1 MIKLAKVKFNSKLK
15 DVVFFVAYGPNGM
28 YFENVDDQK
37 ILHRTDGQ
45 DLYTSRSYP
54 IDGVS
59 FYTTKLGYSFVPNV
73 ALNLGLTGAN
83 PPSINLNGGNK
94 STENWYLELY
104 GWNSTLNTAND
115 VFTLTNRSSD
125 YIQSND
131 DAMDGSTIS
140 YTIDKV
146 SVPSDIQTN
155 LVTGD
160 TTVFNRLIV
169 NFAGN
174 IAKGDKLTV
183 KYGNETIT
191 TNIIEN
197 ATNVSATWTA
207 SHIPDGTHWSFEYT
221 HGEAPQPP
229 KPAEKT
235 YKLVSTLQNA
245 KIIEPQ
251 PIEDDYG
258 KLSYYLD
265 PKHTTIKLQA
275 NDGYSFDSDGS
286 LKYNR
291 SRFNKATLTIK
302 ATHTNTATI
311 TLPTDIDWSSQQY
324 FMLTMSAVKSEN
336 VETPKPPKPVEKTTV
351 EFTSSDD
358 GIQWQ
363 NATMIDS
370 GSNFTNPVII
380 QKGYEL
386 RQPLAVEFTDKN
398 DKTVT
403 LTYGSGS
410 NVYFDGDTPNKTT
423 WNLTVNTG
431 YKKLNIKAGQ
441 TKYKTYEL
449 QTTLQNAKIIEPQA
463 IEDDYGK
470 TRYYLDPKHT
480 TIKLQANDGY
490 TFESDGSL
498 TYQRDLLDRGTLT
511 IKATHTNTATVTL
524 PSNIDWSNQDYFM
537 LTMGAVKSEIVETTG
552 GFTNIYKADYTNL
565 LKFSNEVI
573 VKITGG
579 QGGSIQ
585 SYDVTP
591 YINNLIMLPFNVPTG
606 EKSTIV
612 AGNETFTTQLPTV
625 DNNYLTV
632 DLGKIKVDEQ
642 YKNGFDYY
650 QVKTRL
656 MLPYTNMIE
665 LDPKHVINQTVSIK
679 YIVNVVNGDTTINL
693 SNNDDLFYSNQVNLA
708 SEIPFISSATKGSQY
723 TVINQLKT
731 VFRNSIKQAYI
742 IIEQPTPVLN
752 SDFYPTNEKGTLK
765 GYTGNVKASLLNN
778 MDINSNELNAL
789 QNILETGVKIK

>member
-1 MIKLAKVKFNSKLK
+1 MVNYNQKYKNEVIVTIKENDNNIFDSTVSDNKYFAAVGQKTSGNLNNVSDVNRIDIWAVKPDAILNLENGSIKVYDDDGSVANINLSGLSSKQWSSVGYNLTEHLRFGNRDTNIRFDDFNS
-15 DVVFFVAYGPNGM
+15 
-28 YFENVDDQK
+28 
-37 ILHRTDGQ
+37 
-45 DLYTSRSYP
+45 
-54 IDGVS
+54 IDGMTQDIDDLMNSQNVVS
-59 FYTTKLGYSFVPNV
+59 FDLKTTTPNDVKCNYTTGSHSYIKGQP
-73 ALNLGLTGAN
+73 LNITF
-83 PPSINLNGGNK
+83 
-94 STENWYLELY
+94 
-104 GWNSTLNTAND
+104 D
-115 VFTLTNRSSD
+115 
-125 YIQSND
+125 
-131 DAMDGSTIS
+131 
-140 YTIDKV
+140 
-146 SVPSDIQTN
+146 
-155 LVTGD
+155 
-160 TTVFNRLIV
+160 
-169 NFAGN
+169 GN
-174 IAKGDKLTV
+174 IKKGDK
-183 KYGNETIT
+183 
-191 TNIIEN
+191 IIIKRSGKN
-197 ATNVSATWTA
+197 NVTC
-207 SHIPDGTHWSFEYT
+207 
-221 HGEAPQPP
+221 
-229 KPAEKT
+229 
-235 YKLVSTLQNA
+235 
-245 KIIEPQ
+245 KI
-251 PIEDDYG
+251 
-258 KLSYYLD
+258 L
-265 PKHTTIKLQA
+265 
-275 NDGYSFDSDGS
+275 FDSDFIFSNLG
-286 LKYNR
+286 
-291 SRFNKATLTIK
+291 F
-302 ATHTNTATI
+302 
-311 TLPTDIDWSSQQY
+311 DG
-324 FMLTMSAVKSEN
+324 VKNAEFIYSHGD
-336 VETPKPPKPVEKTTV
+336 TPQPPKPVEKTTV

-363 NATMIDS
+363 NATMVDS

-398 DKTVT
+398 DKTTT

-410 NVYFDGDTPNKTT
+410 TVYFDGDTPNKNK
-423 WNLTVNTG
+423 WNLTVGTG

-449 QTTLQNAKIIEPQA
+449 EPTLQNAKIIEPQA

-498 TYQRDLLDRGTLT
+498 TYQRDELDQGTLT

-524 PSNIDWSNQDYFM
+524 PSNIDWSMQQYFM

-579 QGGSIQ
+579 TGGGVQ

-789 QNILETGVKIK
+789 QNLLETGVKIK

>member
-1 MIKLAKVKFNSKLK
+1 MANYNQKYKNDVIVTIIQNDNDNYDNTVSDNKYFAAVGQKTSGNLDSISRVEHIKIYAVKPDAILNLEDGQIKVYDDDGNLALLNLRGQSNSQYSSLVINLPHSLHFNNRDTNIRFDDFNSL
-15 DVVFFVAYGPNGM
+15 DGM
-28 YFENVDDQK
+28 TQDIEDLMNSENVNYFNLTVTTPSDVK
-37 ILHRTDGQ
+37 CN
-45 DLYTSRSYP
+45 
-54 IDGVS
+54 
-59 FYTTKLGYSFVPNV
+59 YTTGRHSFIKGQSLNV
-73 ALNLGLTGAN
+73 TF
-83 PPSINLNGGNK
+83 
-94 STENWYLELY
+94 
-104 GWNSTLNTAND
+104 D
-115 VFTLTNRSSD
+115 
-125 YIQSND
+125 
-131 DAMDGSTIS
+131 
-140 YTIDKV
+140 
-146 SVPSDIQTN
+146 
-155 LVTGD
+155 
-160 TTVFNRLIV
+160 
-169 NFAGN
+169 GN
-174 IAKGDKLTV
+174 IRKGDKIVIKRNARNDAISNIQFDTDFIFSNL
-183 KYGNETIT
+183 GFDGIT
-191 TNIIEN
+191 N
-197 ATNVSATWTA
+197 AEF
-207 SHIPDGTHWSFEYT
+207 IYT
-221 HGEAPQPP
+221 HGDTPQ
-229 KPAEKT
+229 
-235 YKLVSTLQNA
+235 
-245 KIIEPQ
+245 
-251 PIEDDYG
+251 
-258 KLSYYLD
+258 
-265 PKHTTIKLQA
+265 
-275 NDGYSFDSDGS
+275 
-286 LKYNR
+286 
-291 SRFNKATLTIK
+291 
-302 ATHTNTATI
+302 
-311 TLPTDIDWSSQQY
+311 
-324 FMLTMSAVKSEN
+324 
-336 VETPKPPKPVEKTTV
+336 PPKPVEKTNV

-363 NATMIDS
+363 NATMVDS

-410 NVYFDGDTPNKTT
+410 NVYFDGDTPNKNK

-498 TYQRDLLDRGTLT
+498 TYQRDILDRETLT

-524 PSNIDWSNQDYFM
+524 PSTIDWSNQDYFM

-579 QGGSIQ
+579 QGGSVQ

-642 YKNGFDYY
+642 YKM
-650 QVKTRL
+650 VL
-656 MLPYTNMIE
+656 I
-665 LDPKHVINQTVSIK
+665 
-679 YIVNVVNGDTTINL
+679 TT
-693 SNNDDLFYSNQVNLA
+693 
-708 SEIPFISSATKGSQY
+708 K
-723 TVINQLKT
+723 
-731 VFRNSIKQAYI
+731 
-742 IIEQPTPVLN
+742 
-752 SDFYPTNEKGTLK
+752 
-765 GYTGNVKASLLNN
+765 
-778 MDINSNELNAL
+778 
-789 QNILETGVKIK
+789 

>member
-1 MIKLAKVKFNSKLK
+1 MANYNQKYKNDVIVTIKQNDGDNYDNTVTDNHYFAAVGQKTSGNLDSISRVEHIAIWSVKPDTILNLESGNVKVYDDDGNLGSLSLSNLRNQQWSSLVINLPRSLRFTIRDTNIRFDDFNPL
-15 DVVFFVAYGPNGM
+15 DVMTQDIEDLMNS
-28 YFENVDDQK
+28 ENVNYFNLTVTTPSDVK
-37 ILHRTDGQ
+37 CN
-45 DLYTSRSYP
+45 
-54 IDGVS
+54 
-59 FYTTKLGYSFVPNV
+59 YTTGRHSFIKGQSVNV
-73 ALNLGLTGAN
+73 TF
-83 PPSINLNGGNK
+83 
-94 STENWYLELY
+94 
-104 GWNSTLNTAND
+104 D
-115 VFTLTNRSSD
+115 
-125 YIQSND
+125 
-131 DAMDGSTIS
+131 
-140 YTIDKV
+140 
-146 SVPSDIQTN
+146 
-155 LVTGD
+155 
-160 TTVFNRLIV
+160 
-169 NFAGN
+169 GN
-174 IAKGDKLTV
+174 IRKGDKIVIKRNARNDVISNIQFDTDFIFSNLGFD
-183 KYGNETIT
+183 GN
-191 TNIIEN
+191 TNAEFI
-197 ATNVSATWTA
+197 
-207 SHIPDGTHWSFEYT
+207 YT
-221 HGEAPQPP
+221 HGEAPQ
-229 KPAEKT
+229 
-235 YKLVSTLQNA
+235 
-245 KIIEPQ
+245 
-251 PIEDDYG
+251 
-258 KLSYYLD
+258 
-265 PKHTTIKLQA
+265 
-275 NDGYSFDSDGS
+275 
-286 LKYNR
+286 
-291 SRFNKATLTIK
+291 
-302 ATHTNTATI
+302 
-311 TLPTDIDWSSQQY
+311 
-324 FMLTMSAVKSEN
+324 
-336 VETPKPPKPVEKTTV
+336 PPKPVEKTTV

-363 NATMIDS
+363 NATMVDS
-370 GSNFTNPVII
+370 GSNFINPVII

-410 NVYFDGDTPNKTT
+410 NVYLDGDTPNKNK

-449 QTTLQNAKIIEPQA
+449 QTTLQNAKIIEPQP

-480 TIKLQANDGY
+480 TITLQANDGY

-498 TYQRDLLDRGTLT
+498 TYQRDILDQGTLT

-524 PSNIDWSNQDYFM
+524 PTDIDWSNQQYFR

-579 QGGSIQ
+579 TGGGVQ

-665 LDPKHVINQTVSIK
+665 LDPKHVINQTVSIQ

>member
-1 MIKLAKVKFNSKLK
+1 MVNYNQKYKNEVIVTINENNVNSYDSNVSDNKYFSAVGQKTSGSLNNLTDVSRISVWAVKPDAILNLEDTNIKIYDDDGSLATINISGLSNNQWSSVGTNLIRHLRFNTRDNNIRFDDFNTL
-15 DVVFFVAYGPNGM
+15 DGM
-28 YFENVDDQK
+28 TQDIEDLMNKENV
-37 ILHRTDGQ
+37 
-45 DLYTSRSYP
+45 
-54 IDGVS
+54 VS
-59 FYTTKLGYSFVPNV
+59 FYLTVTT
-73 ALNLGLTGAN
+73 
-83 PPSINLNGGNK
+83 
-94 STENWYLELY
+94 
-104 GWNSTLNTAND
+104 
-115 VFTLTNRSSD
+115 
-125 YIQSND
+125 
-131 DAMDGSTIS
+131 
-140 YTIDKV
+140 
-146 SVPSDIQTN
+146 PSDVKCN
-155 LVTGD
+155 YSTGNHSYIKGQPLNITFD
-160 TTVFNRLIV
+160 
-169 NFAGN
+169 GN
-174 IAKGDKLTV
+174 IKKGDK
-183 KYGNETIT
+183 IT
-191 TNIIEN
+191 LKRTTHNDVTSNIQFDTDFIFSN
-197 ATNVSATWTA
+197 LGFNNVTKAEF
-207 SHIPDGTHWSFEYT
+207 IYT
-221 HGEAPQPP
+221 HGDTPQ
-229 KPAEKT
+229 
-235 YKLVSTLQNA
+235 
-245 KIIEPQ
+245 
-251 PIEDDYG
+251 
-258 KLSYYLD
+258 
-265 PKHTTIKLQA
+265 
-275 NDGYSFDSDGS
+275 
-286 LKYNR
+286 
-291 SRFNKATLTIK
+291 
-302 ATHTNTATI
+302 
-311 TLPTDIDWSSQQY
+311 
-324 FMLTMSAVKSEN
+324 
-336 VETPKPPKPVEKTTV
+336 PPKPVEKATV

-363 NATMIDS
+363 NATMVDS
-370 GSNFTNPVII
+370 GSNFNNPVII

-410 NVYFDGDTPNKTT
+410 NVYFDGDTPNKNK
-423 WNLTVNTG
+423 WNLTVGTG

-498 TYQRDLLDRGTLT
+498 TYQRDVLDRETLT
-511 IKATHTNTATVTL
+511 IKATHTNIATVTL
-524 PSNIDWSNQDYFM
+524 PTDIDWSNQDYFM

-579 QGGSIQ
+579 TNAGIQ

-656 MLPYTNMIE
+656 ILPYTNMIE
-665 LDPKHVINQTVSIK
+665 LDPKHVINQTISIK

-778 MDINSNELNAL
+778 MNINSNELNAL

>member
-1 MIKLAKVKFNSKLK
+1 MANYNQKYKNEVIVAIKQNDDDNYDNTVTDNHYFAAVGQKTSGNLDNISRVESFTIYAVKP
-15 DVVFFVAYGPNGM
+15 DT
-28 YFENVDDQK
+28 
-37 ILHRTDGQ
+37 I
-45 DLYTSRSYP
+45 
-54 IDGVS
+54 
-59 FYTTKLGYSFVPNV
+59 
-73 ALNLGLTGAN
+73 LNLESGNVKVYDDDGNIGSFSLSTLRN
-83 PPSINLNGGNK
+83 QQYSSLSINLPRSLHFNTRDQNIRFDDFNTLDGMTQDIADLMD
-94 STENWYLELY
+94 SENVVTFALK
-104 GWNSTLNTAND
+104 TT
-115 VFTLTNRSSD
+115 T
-125 YIQSND
+125 
-131 DAMDGSTIS
+131 
-140 YTIDKV
+140 
-146 SVPSDIQTN
+146 PSDVKCNYT
-155 LVTGD
+155 TG
-160 TTVFNRLIV
+160 NHSYIKGQSV
-169 NFAGN
+169 NITFDGN
-174 IAKGDKLTV
+174 IKKGDKI
-183 KYGNETIT
+183 TIKRSGKNDVT
-191 TNIIEN
+191 CKILFDTDFIFSNLGFAGVTNAEFI
-197 ATNVSATWTA
+197 
-207 SHIPDGTHWSFEYT
+207 YT
-221 HGEAPQPP
+221 HGEAPQ
-229 KPAEKT
+229 
-235 YKLVSTLQNA
+235 
-245 KIIEPQ
+245 
-251 PIEDDYG
+251 
-258 KLSYYLD
+258 
-265 PKHTTIKLQA
+265 
-275 NDGYSFDSDGS
+275 
-286 LKYNR
+286 
-291 SRFNKATLTIK
+291 
-302 ATHTNTATI
+302 
-311 TLPTDIDWSSQQY
+311 
-324 FMLTMSAVKSEN
+324 
-336 VETPKPPKPVEKTTV
+336 PPKPVEKTTV
-351 EFTSSDD
+351 EFTSSDN

-363 NATMIDS
+363 NSTMVDS

-398 DKTVT
+398 NKTVT
-403 LTYGSGS
+403 LRYGSGS
-410 NVYFDGDTPNKTT
+410 NVYFDGDTPNKNK
-423 WNLTVNTG
+423 WNLTVSTG

-449 QTTLQNAKIIEPQA
+449 EPTLQNAKIIEPQA

-470 TRYYLDPKHT
+470 SRYYLDPKHT
-480 TIKLQANDGY
+480 TITLQANDGY

-498 TYQRDLLDRGTLT
+498 TYQKDLLDQATLT
-511 IKATHTNTATVTL
+511 IKATHTNIATVTL
-524 PSNIDWSNQDYFM
+524 PSDINWSNQQYFR

-579 QGGSIQ
+579 TGGGVQ

-665 LDPKHVINQTVSIK
+665 LDPNHVINQTVSIQ

-693 SNNDDLFYSNQVNLA
+693 SNNDDLFYSSQVNLA

>member
-1 MIKLAKVKFNSKLK
+1 MANYNQKYKNDVIVTVIQNDGNSYDSSVSDNKYFSAIGQKTSGNLDSISQATHINLWAVKPDAILNLEDGNIKVYDDDGNLTFLNLSGISNNQWSCLAIKLPHSLHFNTRDNNIRFDDFNTL
-15 DVVFFVAYGPNGM
+15 DGM
-28 YFENVDDQK
+28 TQDIEDLLNSENVVSFDLKVTTPSDVKCNYTTGNHSYIKGQSFNLTFDGNIKKGDTITLKRSGKNDVTCK
-37 ILHRTDGQ
+37 ILFDTDFIF
-45 DLYTSRSYP
+45 S
-54 IDGVS
+54 
-59 FYTTKLGYSFVPNV
+59 
-73 ALNLGLTGAN
+73 NLG
-83 PPSINLNGGNK
+83 
-94 STENWYLELY
+94 
-104 GWNSTLNTAND
+104 
-115 VFTLTNRSSD
+115 
-125 YIQSND
+125 
-131 DAMDGSTIS
+131 
-140 YTIDKV
+140 
-146 SVPSDIQTN
+146 
-155 LVTGD
+155 
-160 TTVFNRLIV
+160 
-169 NFAGN
+169 FAG
-174 IAKGDKLTV
+174 V
-183 KYGNETIT
+183 
-191 TNIIEN
+191 TNAEFI
-197 ATNVSATWTA
+197 
-207 SHIPDGTHWSFEYT
+207 YT
-221 HGEAPQPP
+221 HGETPQ
-229 KPAEKT
+229 
-235 YKLVSTLQNA
+235 
-245 KIIEPQ
+245 
-251 PIEDDYG
+251 
-258 KLSYYLD
+258 
-265 PKHTTIKLQA
+265 
-275 NDGYSFDSDGS
+275 
-286 LKYNR
+286 
-291 SRFNKATLTIK
+291 
-302 ATHTNTATI
+302 
-311 TLPTDIDWSSQQY
+311 
-324 FMLTMSAVKSEN
+324 
-336 VETPKPPKPVEKTTV
+336 PPKPVEKTTV

-363 NATMIDS
+363 NSTMVDS
-370 GSNFTNPVII
+370 GSNFINPVII

-398 DKTVT
+398 DKTTT

-410 NVYFDGDTPNKTT
+410 NVYLDGDTPNKNK
-423 WNLTVNTG
+423 WNLTVSTG

-441 TKYKTYEL
+441 TKYKTYKL
-449 QTTLQNAKIIEPQA
+449 QTTLQNAKIIEPQP

-490 TFESDGSL
+490 TFENDGSL
-498 TYQRDLLDRGTLT
+498 TYQRDLLDRETLT
-511 IKATHTNTATVTL
+511 IKATHTNTATITL
-524 PSNIDWSNQDYFM
+524 PTDINWSNQDYFM

-579 QGGSIQ
+579 TGGGVQ

-625 DNNYLTV
+625 DNSYLTV

-789 QNILETGVKIK
+789 QNLLETGVKIK

>member
-1 MIKLAKVKFNSKLK
+1 MAN
-15 DVVFFVAYGPNGM
+15 YN
-28 YFENVDDQK
+28 QK
-37 ILHRTDGQ
+37 YKNEVIVTI
-45 DLYTSRSYP
+45 TE
-54 IDGVS
+54 
-59 FYTTKLGYSFVPNV
+59 
-73 ALNLGLTGAN
+73 
-83 PPSINLNGGNK
+83 NGGNNYDSSVTDNGFFSAVGQK
-94 STENWYLELY
+94 TSGNLDSISKVESISLWSVKPDTILNLESGNVKVYDDDGNIGSLSLSNLRNQQWSSLIINLPRSLHFNTRDTNIRFDDFDSLDGMTQDIEDLMDSENVVSFDLK
-104 GWNSTLNTAND
+104 TTA
-115 VFTLTNRSSD
+115 
-125 YIQSND
+125 
-131 DAMDGSTIS
+131 
-140 YTIDKV
+140 
-146 SVPSDIQTN
+146 PSDVKCNYTTGSHSYIKGQGLN
-155 LVTGD
+155 VTFD
-160 TTVFNRLIV
+160 
-169 NFAGN
+169 GN
-174 IAKGDKLTV
+174 IKKGDKI
-183 KYGNETIT
+183 TIKRNGKSDVIST
-191 TNIIEN
+191 IQFDTDLIFCNFNFDGVTNAEFI
-197 ATNVSATWTA
+197 
-207 SHIPDGTHWSFEYT
+207 YT
-221 HGEAPQPP
+221 HGDTPQ
-229 KPAEKT
+229 
-235 YKLVSTLQNA
+235 
-245 KIIEPQ
+245 
-251 PIEDDYG
+251 
-258 KLSYYLD
+258 
-265 PKHTTIKLQA
+265 
-275 NDGYSFDSDGS
+275 
-286 LKYNR
+286 
-291 SRFNKATLTIK
+291 
-302 ATHTNTATI
+302 
-311 TLPTDIDWSSQQY
+311 
-324 FMLTMSAVKSEN
+324 
-336 VETPKPPKPVEKTTV
+336 PPKPVEKTTV

-363 NATMIDS
+363 NPTMVDS
-370 GSNFTNPVII
+370 GSNFINPVII

-410 NVYFDGDTPNKTT
+410 NVYLDGDTPNKNK
-423 WNLTVNTG
+423 WNLTVGTG

-449 QTTLQNAKIIEPQA
+449 QTTLQNAKIIEPQP

-470 TRYYLDPKHT
+470 TRYYIDPKHT
-480 TIKLQANDGY
+480 TIKLQSNDGY

-498 TYQRDLLDRGTLT
+498 TYQRDLLDRETLT

-524 PSNIDWSNQDYFM
+524 PSDINWSNQDYFM

>member
-1 MIKLAKVKFNSKLK
+1 MVNYNQKYKNEVIVTISENDGTVFDSTVSDNRFFSAIGQKTSGNLNNVSDVKRIDVWAVKPDAILNLEDGSIKVYDDDGLLANLNLSGLSSKQWSSIGSNLIKHLRFGNRDTNIRFDNFN
-15 DVVFFVAYGPNGM
+15 DMDGM
-28 YFENVDDQK
+28 TQNISDLMDSDNV
-37 ILHRTDGQ
+37 
-45 DLYTSRSYP
+45 
-54 IDGVS
+54 VS
-59 FYTTKLGYSFVPNV
+59 FDLKTITPSDVKCNYTTGNHSYIKGQSF
-73 ALNLGLTGAN
+73 NLTF
-83 PPSINLNGGNK
+83 
-94 STENWYLELY
+94 
-104 GWNSTLNTAND
+104 D
-115 VFTLTNRSSD
+115 
-125 YIQSND
+125 
-131 DAMDGSTIS
+131 
-140 YTIDKV
+140 
-146 SVPSDIQTN
+146 
-155 LVTGD
+155 
-160 TTVFNRLIV
+160 
-169 NFAGN
+169 GN
-174 IAKGDKLTV
+174 IKKGDKIIIKRSGRNDAISNILFDTDFIFSNLGFDGV
-183 KYGNETIT
+183 
-191 TNIIEN
+191 TNAEFI
-197 ATNVSATWTA
+197 
-207 SHIPDGTHWSFEYT
+207 YT
-221 HGEAPQPP
+221 HGDTPQPP
-229 KPAEKT
+229 KP
-235 YKLVSTLQNA
+235 V
-245 KIIEPQ
+245 
-251 PIEDDYG
+251 D
-258 KLSYYLD
+258 
-265 PKHTTIKLQA
+265 
-275 NDGYSFDSDGS
+275 
-286 LKYNR
+286 
-291 SRFNKATLTIK
+291 
-302 ATHTNTATI
+302 
-311 TLPTDIDWSSQQY
+311 
-324 FMLTMSAVKSEN
+324 
-336 VETPKPPKPVEKTTV
+336 KTTV
-351 EFTSSDD
+351 EFTSADD

-363 NATMIDS
+363 NATMVDD

-386 RQPLAVEFTDKN
+386 RKPLAVDFTDKN
-398 DKTVT
+398 DKTTT

-410 NVYFDGDTPNKTT
+410 TIYFDGDNSEKNK
-423 WNLTVNTG
+423 WNLTINTG

-449 QTTLQNAKIIEPQA
+449 EPTLQNAKIIEPQA

-480 TIKLQANDGY
+480 TVTLQANDGY

-498 TYQRDLLDRGTLT
+498 TYHLNLLDQETLT

-524 PSNIDWSNQDYFM
+524 PPNIDWSAQNVFM

-573 VKITGG
+573 VRITGG
-579 QGGSIQ
+579 TGGGVQ

-606 EKSTIV
+606 DKSTIV

-679 YIVNVVNGDTTINL
+679 YNVNVVNGDTTINL
-693 SNNDDLFYSNQVNLA
+693 SNGDDVFYSNQVNLA

-778 MDINSNELNAL
+778 MDINNNDLDAL
-789 QNILETGVKIK
+789 QNLLETGVKIK

>member
-1 MIKLAKVKFNSKLK
+1 MANYNQKYKNDVIVTIKQSDGDNYDNTITDNHYFAAVGQKTSGNLDSISRVEHIAIWSVKPDTILNLEDGDIKVYDDDGNLALLNVRGQSNQQYSSLVINLPHSLHFNNRDNNIRFDNFNSL
-15 DVVFFVAYGPNGM
+15 DGM
-28 YFENVDDQK
+28 TQDIEDLMDSENVVSFDLKTTTPSDVKCNYTTGSHSYIKGQSLNLTFDGNIKKGDTITLKRSGKNDVTCK
-37 ILHRTDGQ
+37 IL
-45 DLYTSRSYP
+45 
-54 IDGVS
+54 
-59 FYTTKLGYSFVPNV
+59 
-73 ALNLGLTGAN
+73 
-83 PPSINLNGGNK
+83 
-94 STENWYLELY
+94 
-104 GWNSTLNTAND
+104 
-115 VFTLTNRSSD
+115 
-125 YIQSND
+125 
-131 DAMDGSTIS
+131 
-140 YTIDKV
+140 
-146 SVPSDIQTN
+146 
-155 LVTGD
+155 
-160 TTVFNRLIV
+160 
-169 NFAGN
+169 
-174 IAKGDKLTV
+174 
-183 KYGNETIT
+183 
-191 TNIIEN
+191 
-197 ATNVSATWTA
+197 
-207 SHIPDGTHWSFEYT
+207 
-221 HGEAPQPP
+221 
-229 KPAEKT
+229 
-235 YKLVSTLQNA
+235 
-245 KIIEPQ
+245 
-251 PIEDDYG
+251 
-258 KLSYYLD
+258 
-265 PKHTTIKLQA
+265 
-275 NDGYSFDSDGS
+275 FDSDFIFSNLGV
-286 LKYNR
+286 
-291 SRFNKATLTIK
+291 
-302 ATHTNTATI
+302 
-311 TLPTDIDWSSQQY
+311 DG
-324 FMLTMSAVKSEN
+324 VKNAEFIYSHGD
-336 VETPKPPKPVEKTTV
+336 TPQPPKPVEKTNV

-358 GIQWQ
+358 GIQWK

-398 DKTVT
+398 DKTTT

-410 NVYFDGDTPNKTT
+410 TVYFDGDTPNKTT

-449 QTTLQNAKIIEPQA
+449 EPTLQNAKIIEPQP

-480 TIKLQANDGY
+480 TVKLQANDGY

-498 TYQRDLLDRGTLT
+498 TYQRDILDQGTLT

-524 PSNIDWSNQDYFM
+524 PTDIDWSNQQYFM

-579 QGGSIQ
+579 QGGGLQ

-625 DNNYLTV
+625 DNSYLTV

>member
-1 MIKLAKVKFNSKLK
+1 MVNYNQKYKNEVIVTINE
-15 DVVFFVAYGPNGM
+15 NG
-28 YFENVDDQK
+28 
-37 ILHRTDGQ
+37 
-45 DLYTSRSYP
+45 
-54 IDGVS
+54 
-59 FYTTKLGYSFVPNV
+59 
-73 ALNLGLTGAN
+73 
-83 PPSINLNGGNK
+83 
-94 STENWYLELY
+94 
-104 GWNSTLNTAND
+104 
-115 VFTLTNRSSD
+115 
-125 YIQSND
+125 
-131 DAMDGSTIS
+131 
-140 YTIDKV
+140 
-146 SVPSDIQTN
+146 
-155 LVTGD
+155 
-160 TTVFNRLIV
+160 V
-169 NFAGN
+169 N
-174 IAKGDKLTV
+174 
-183 KYGNETIT
+183 
-191 TNIIEN
+191 
-197 ATNVSATWTA
+197 
-207 SHIPDGTHWSFEYT
+207 
-221 HGEAPQPP
+221 
-229 KPAEKT
+229 
-235 YKLVSTLQNA
+235 
-245 KIIEPQ
+245 
-251 PIEDDYG
+251 
-258 KLSYYLD
+258 
-265 PKHTTIKLQA
+265 
-275 NDGYSFDSDGS
+275 SFDSTVSDNKYFSAVGQKTSGNLNNLTDVSRISVWAVKPDAILNLEDTNIKIYDDDGS
-286 LKYNR
+286 LATINISGLSNNQWSSVGTNLIR
-291 SRFNKATLTIK
+291 HLRFNTRDNNIRFDDFNSLDGMTQDIDDLMNSENVVSFDLKTITPSDVK
-302 ATHTNTATI
+302 CNYTTGSHSYIKGQPLNITFDGNIKKGDTI
-311 TLPTDIDWSSQQY
+311 TLKRSEKNDVTCKILFDTDFIFSNLGFDGVTNAEFIYKHAGESPQ
-324 FMLTMSAVKSEN
+324 
-336 VETPKPPKPVEKTTV
+336 PPKPVEKTTV

-363 NATMIDS
+363 NATMVDS
-370 GSNFTNPVII
+370 GSNFNNPVII

-410 NVYFDGDTPNKTT
+410 NVYFDGDTPNKNK
-423 WNLTVNTG
+423 WNLTVGTG

-498 TYQRDLLDRGTLT
+498 TYQRDVLDRETLT
-511 IKATHTNTATVTL
+511 IKATHTNIATVTL
-524 PSNIDWSNQDYFM
+524 PTDIDWSNQDYFM

-579 QGGSIQ
+579 TGGSVQ

-765 GYTGNVKASLLNN
+765 GYTGNVKVSLLNN

>member
-1 MIKLAKVKFNSKLK
+1 MVNYNQKYKNEVIVTISENDGNNFDNTVSDNKYFSAVGQKTSGNLDNLSDVKRISVWAVKPDTIINLEDATIKVYDDDGSLTNINISGLSNNQWSSVATNLIKHLRFNTRDNNIRFDDFNTL
-15 DVVFFVAYGPNGM
+15 DGM
-28 YFENVDDQK
+28 TQNIDDLMNSENVNYF
-37 ILHRTDGQ
+37 
-45 DLYTSRSYP
+45 DLK
-54 IDGVS
+54 
-59 FYTTKLGYSFVPNV
+59 TT
-73 ALNLGLTGAN
+73 T
-83 PPSINLNGGNK
+83 
-94 STENWYLELY
+94 
-104 GWNSTLNTAND
+104 
-115 VFTLTNRSSD
+115 
-125 YIQSND
+125 
-131 DAMDGSTIS
+131 
-140 YTIDKV
+140 
-146 SVPSDIQTN
+146 PSDVKCNYTPGNHSYIKGQT
-155 LVTGD
+155 
-160 TTVFNRLIV
+160 V
-169 NFAGN
+169 NITFDGN
-174 IAKGDKLTV
+174 IKKGDKI
-183 KYGNETIT
+183 TIKRNGKNDVT
-191 TNIIEN
+191 SNIQFDTDLIFCNLGFDGVTNAEFI
-197 ATNVSATWTA
+197 
-207 SHIPDGTHWSFEYT
+207 YT

-229 KPAEKT
+229 KP
-235 YKLVSTLQNA
+235 
-245 KIIEPQ
+245 
-251 PIEDDYG
+251 
-258 KLSYYLD
+258 
-265 PKHTTIKLQA
+265 
-275 NDGYSFDSDGS
+275 
-286 LKYNR
+286 
-291 SRFNKATLTIK
+291 
-302 ATHTNTATI
+302 
-311 TLPTDIDWSSQQY
+311 
-324 FMLTMSAVKSEN
+324 
-336 VETPKPPKPVEKTTV
+336 VEKTTV
-351 EFTSSDD
+351 QFTSSDD

-363 NATMIDS
+363 NATMVDS

-386 RQPLAVEFTDKN
+386 RKPLAVEFTDKN
-398 DKTVT
+398 NKTVT

-410 NVYFDGDTPNKTT
+410 NVYFDGDTPNKNK

-441 TKYKTYEL
+441 TKYKSYEL
-449 QTTLQNAKIIEPQA
+449 EPTLQNAKIIEPQA

-498 TYQRDLLDRGTLT
+498 KYQKDLLDQATLT

-524 PSNIDWSNQDYFM
+524 PSDIDWSNQDYFM

-579 QGGSIQ
+579 QGGGIQ

-665 LDPKHVINQTVSIK
+665 LDPKHVINQTVSIQ

>member
-1 MIKLAKVKFNSKLK
+1 MVN
-15 DVVFFVAYGPNGM
+15 YN
-28 YFENVDDQK
+28 QK
-37 ILHRTDGQ
+37 YKNEVIVSIIQTDGNSYDSSVTDNGYFSAVGQ
-45 DLYTSRSYP
+45 KTSGKLDSITQVSKINLWSVKPDTILNLKSGNVKVYDDDGNLGSLALNNLRIQQWTSLMINLPRSLRFTSRDTN
-54 IDGVS
+54 IRFDDFNALDGMTQDIEDLMDSENAVS
-59 FYTTKLGYSFVPNV
+59 FDLKTTTPSDVKCNYTT
-73 ALNLGLTGAN
+73 
-83 PPSINLNGGNK
+83 GNH
-94 STENWYLELY
+94 S
-104 GWNSTLNTAND
+104 
-115 VFTLTNRSSD
+115 
-125 YIQSND
+125 YIKGQS
-131 DAMDGSTIS
+131 
-140 YTIDKV
+140 
-146 SVPSDIQTN
+146 
-155 LVTGD
+155 
-160 TTVFNRLIV
+160 V
-169 NFAGN
+169 NITFDGN
-174 IAKGDKLTV
+174 IKKGDKIILKRSGKNDITCNIMFDTDFIFSNLGFDGV
-183 KYGNETIT
+183 K
-191 TNIIEN
+191 N
-197 ATNVSATWTA
+197 AEFIY
-207 SHIPDGTHWSFEYT
+207 SHGDT
-221 HGEAPQPP
+221 PQ
-229 KPAEKT
+229 
-235 YKLVSTLQNA
+235 
-245 KIIEPQ
+245 
-251 PIEDDYG
+251 
-258 KLSYYLD
+258 
-265 PKHTTIKLQA
+265 
-275 NDGYSFDSDGS
+275 
-286 LKYNR
+286 
-291 SRFNKATLTIK
+291 
-302 ATHTNTATI
+302 
-311 TLPTDIDWSSQQY
+311 
-324 FMLTMSAVKSEN
+324 
-336 VETPKPPKPVEKTTV
+336 PPKPVEKTTV

-363 NATMIDS
+363 NATMVDS

-386 RQPLAVEFTDKN
+386 RQPIAVEFTDKN
-398 DKTVT
+398 DKTTT

-410 NVYFDGDTPNKTT
+410 NVYFDGDTPNKNK
-423 WNLTVNTG
+423 WNLTINTG

-441 TKYKTYEL
+441 TKYKTYQLEP
-449 QTTLQNAKIIEPQA
+449 TLQNAKIIEPQA

-498 TYQRDLLDRGTLT
+498 TYQRDILDQGTLT

-524 PSNIDWSNQDYFM
+524 PTDIDWSKQEFFI

-552 GFTNIYKADYTNL
+552 GFTNIYKADYNNL

-573 VKITGG
+573 VKLTGG
-579 QGGSIQ
+579 ASAGIQ

-612 AGNETFTTQLPTV
+612 AGNETFNTQLPTV

-693 SNNDDLFYSNQVNLA
+693 SNNDDLFYSTQVNLA

-752 SDFYPTNEKGTLK
+752 SNFYPTNEKGTLK

-778 MDINSNELNAL
+778 MNINSNELNTL

>member
-1 MIKLAKVKFNSKLK
+1 MATYNQKYKNDVIVTVIENSGDSYDSSVSDNKYFSAVGQKTSGNLDSISQVTRINLWAVKQDTVLNLENGNVKVYDDDGSLGSLSLSGLSNKQWSSLVINLPRSLHFNTRDNNIRFDDFNTL
-15 DVVFFVAYGPNGM
+15 DGM
-28 YFENVDDQK
+28 TQDIEDLMDSENVNYFNLTVTTPSDVK
-37 ILHRTDGQ
+37 CN
-45 DLYTSRSYP
+45 
-54 IDGVS
+54 
-59 FYTTKLGYSFVPNV
+59 YTTGRHSFIKGQSVNV
-73 ALNLGLTGAN
+73 TF
-83 PPSINLNGGNK
+83 
-94 STENWYLELY
+94 
-104 GWNSTLNTAND
+104 D
-115 VFTLTNRSSD
+115 
-125 YIQSND
+125 
-131 DAMDGSTIS
+131 
-140 YTIDKV
+140 
-146 SVPSDIQTN
+146 
-155 LVTGD
+155 
-160 TTVFNRLIV
+160 
-169 NFAGN
+169 GN
-174 IAKGDKLTV
+174 IRKGDKI
-183 KYGNETIT
+183 TIKRNARNDAISNIQFDT
-191 TNIIEN
+191 DFVFSNLGFDGITNAEFI
-197 ATNVSATWTA
+197 
-207 SHIPDGTHWSFEYT
+207 YT
-221 HGEAPQPP
+221 HGEA
-229 KPAEKT
+229 
-235 YKLVSTLQNA
+235 
-245 KIIEPQ
+245 
-251 PIEDDYG
+251 
-258 KLSYYLD
+258 
-265 PKHTTIKLQA
+265 
-275 NDGYSFDSDGS
+275 
-286 LKYNR
+286 
-291 SRFNKATLTIK
+291 
-302 ATHTNTATI
+302 
-311 TLPTDIDWSSQQY
+311 
-324 FMLTMSAVKSEN
+324 
-336 VETPKPPKPVEKTTV
+336 PKPVEKTTV

-363 NATMIDS
+363 NATMVDS

-386 RQPLAVEFTDKN
+386 RQPLAVEFTDKSG
-398 DKTVT
+398 KTTT

-410 NVYFDGDTPNKTT
+410 TVYFDGDTPNKTT

-449 QTTLQNAKIIEPQA
+449 EPTLQNAKIIEPQA
-463 IEDDYGK
+463 IEDDYGE

-498 TYQRDLLDRGTLT
+498 TYQRDELDQETLT

-524 PSNIDWSNQDYFM
+524 PSDIDWSNQQYFM

-579 QGGSIQ
+579 TGGGVQ

-625 DNNYLTV
+625 DNSYLTV

-789 QNILETGVKIK
+789 QNLLETGVKIK

>member
-1 MIKLAKVKFNSKLK
+1 MVNYNQKYKNEVIVTIMQSDGNSYDSNISDNKFFSAVGQKTSGSFNNISQVNRINIWAVKP
-15 DVVFFVAYGPNGM
+15 DT
-28 YFENVDDQK
+28 
-37 ILHRTDGQ
+37 I
-45 DLYTSRSYP
+45 
-54 IDGVS
+54 
-59 FYTTKLGYSFVPNV
+59 
-73 ALNLGLTGAN
+73 LNLEDGSIKVYDDDGN
-83 PPSINLNGGNK
+83 IISIPVSGQNSQQYSSFGINL
-94 STENWYLELY
+94 TRPLRF
-104 GWNSTLNTAND
+104 NTRDNNIRFDNFND
-115 VFTLTNRSSD
+115 
-125 YIQSND
+125 
-131 DAMDGSTIS
+131 MDGMTQG
-140 YTIDKV
+140 IDDLMDSDNVNYFDLKV
-146 SVPSDIQTN
+146 TTPSDVKCNYTAGNHSFIKGQSLNVTFDGNIKKGDKIIIKRSGRNNAISNILFDSDFIFSNLGFDNVTN
-155 LVTGD
+155 AEFIYTHGD
-160 TTVFNRLIV
+160 TTQ
-169 NFAGN
+169 
-174 IAKGDKLTV
+174 
-183 KYGNETIT
+183 
-191 TNIIEN
+191 
-197 ATNVSATWTA
+197 
-207 SHIPDGTHWSFEYT
+207 
-221 HGEAPQPP
+221 PQPP

-235 YKLVSTLQNA
+235 
-245 KIIEPQ
+245 
-251 PIEDDYG
+251 
-258 KLSYYLD
+258 
-265 PKHTTIKLQA
+265 
-275 NDGYSFDSDGS
+275 
-286 LKYNR
+286 
-291 SRFNKATLTIK
+291 
-302 ATHTNTATI
+302 
-311 TLPTDIDWSSQQY
+311 
-324 FMLTMSAVKSEN
+324 
-336 VETPKPPKPVEKTTV
+336 TV
-351 EFTSSDD
+351 QFTSSDD
-358 GIQWQ
+358 GVQWQ
-363 NATMIDS
+363 NATMVDS
-370 GSNFTNPVII
+370 GSNFTNSVII

-386 RQPLAVEFTDKN
+386 RKPLTVEFTDKN
-398 DKTVT
+398 DKTTT

-410 NVYFDGDTPNKTT
+410 TIYFDGDNSEKNK
-423 WNLTVNTG
+423 WNLTINTG

-449 QTTLQNAKIIEPQA
+449 EATLQNAKIIEPQP

-470 TRYYLDPKHT
+470 QHYYLDPKHT

-498 TYQRDLLDRGTLT
+498 TYQRDLLDQETLT

-524 PSNIDWSNQDYFM
+524 PTNINWSAQDNFM

-552 GFTNIYKADYTNL
+552 GFTNIYKADYTSL

-579 QGGSIQ
+579 TGASVQ

-606 EKSTIV
+606 DKSAIV

-679 YIVNVVNGDTTINL
+679 YNVNVVNGDTTINL
-693 SNNDDLFYSNQVNLA
+693 SNNDDVFYSNQVNLA

-778 MDINSNELNAL
+778 MDINNNELNAL
-789 QNILETGVKIK
+789 QNLLETGVKIK

>member
-1 MIKLAKVKFNSKLK
+1 MANYNQKYKNDVIVTIKQNDGDNYDNTVTDNHYFAAVGQKTSGNLDSISRVEHIAIWSVKPDTILNLESGNVKVYDDDGNLGSLSLSNLRNQQWSSLVINLPRSLRFNIRDTNIRFDDFNPL
-15 DVVFFVAYGPNGM
+15 DVMTQDIEDLMNS
-28 YFENVDDQK
+28 ENVNYFNLTVTTPSDVK
-37 ILHRTDGQ
+37 CN
-45 DLYTSRSYP
+45 
-54 IDGVS
+54 
-59 FYTTKLGYSFVPNV
+59 YTTGRHSFIKGQSVNV
-73 ALNLGLTGAN
+73 TF
-83 PPSINLNGGNK
+83 
-94 STENWYLELY
+94 
-104 GWNSTLNTAND
+104 D
-115 VFTLTNRSSD
+115 
-125 YIQSND
+125 
-131 DAMDGSTIS
+131 
-140 YTIDKV
+140 
-146 SVPSDIQTN
+146 
-155 LVTGD
+155 
-160 TTVFNRLIV
+160 
-169 NFAGN
+169 GN
-174 IAKGDKLTV
+174 IRKGDKIVIKRNARNDVISNIQFDTDFIFSNLGFD
-183 KYGNETIT
+183 GN
-191 TNIIEN
+191 TNAEFI
-197 ATNVSATWTA
+197 
-207 SHIPDGTHWSFEYT
+207 YT
-221 HGEAPQPP
+221 HGEAPQ
-229 KPAEKT
+229 
-235 YKLVSTLQNA
+235 
-245 KIIEPQ
+245 
-251 PIEDDYG
+251 
-258 KLSYYLD
+258 
-265 PKHTTIKLQA
+265 
-275 NDGYSFDSDGS
+275 
-286 LKYNR
+286 
-291 SRFNKATLTIK
+291 
-302 ATHTNTATI
+302 
-311 TLPTDIDWSSQQY
+311 
-324 FMLTMSAVKSEN
+324 
-336 VETPKPPKPVEKTTV
+336 PPKPVEKTTV

-363 NATMIDS
+363 NATMVDS
-370 GSNFTNPVII
+370 GSNFINPVII

-410 NVYFDGDTPNKTT
+410 NVYLDGDTPNKNK

-449 QTTLQNAKIIEPQA
+449 QTTLQNAKIIEPQP

-480 TIKLQANDGY
+480 TITLQANDGY

-498 TYQRDLLDRGTLT
+498 TYQRDILDQGTLT

-524 PSNIDWSNQDYFM
+524 PTDIDWSNQQYFR

-579 QGGSIQ
+579 TGGGVQ

-665 LDPKHVINQTVSIK
+665 LDPKHVINQTVSIQ

>member
-1 MIKLAKVKFNSKLK
+1 MAN
-15 DVVFFVAYGPNGM
+15 YN
-28 YFENVDDQK
+28 QK
-37 ILHRTDGQ
+37 YKNEVIVTIGE
-45 DLYTSRSYP
+45 
-54 IDGVS
+54 
-59 FYTTKLGYSFVPNV
+59 
-73 ALNLGLTGAN
+73 
-83 PPSINLNGGNK
+83 NGGNNYDSSVSDNRIFSAVGQK
-94 STENWYLELY
+94 TSGNLNLSNISSVSKFTVWAVKPD
-104 GWNSTLNTAND
+104 TILNTEDTKIKIYDDDGGLVTFN
-115 VFTLTNRSSD
+115 VSGL
-125 YIQSND
+125 SNGQYSAITYTRPTYLHFNTRDNNIRFD
-131 DAMDGSTIS
+131 DFNSLDGMTQAIEDLMNSENV
-140 YTIDKV
+140 V
-146 SVPSDIQTN
+146 SFDLKTTTPSDVKCNYTTGSHSYIKGQPVN
-155 LVTGD
+155 VTFD
-160 TTVFNRLIV
+160 
-169 NFAGN
+169 GN
-174 IAKGDKLTV
+174 IKKGDKI
-183 KYGNETIT
+183 TIKRNGRNNVT
-191 TNIIEN
+191 SIIQFDTDLIFCNFDFDGVTNAEFIY
-197 ATNVSATWTA
+197 
-207 SHIPDGTHWSFEYT
+207 SHGDT
-221 HGEAPQPP
+221 PQPP
-229 KPAEKT
+229 KPA
-235 YKLVSTLQNA
+235 
-245 KIIEPQ
+245 
-251 PIEDDYG
+251 
-258 KLSYYLD
+258 
-265 PKHTTIKLQA
+265 
-275 NDGYSFDSDGS
+275 
-286 LKYNR
+286 
-291 SRFNKATLTIK
+291 
-302 ATHTNTATI
+302 
-311 TLPTDIDWSSQQY
+311 
-324 FMLTMSAVKSEN
+324 
-336 VETPKPPKPVEKTTV
+336 EKTTV

-363 NATMIDS
+363 NATMVDS

-398 DKTVT
+398 NKTVT

-410 NVYFDGDTPNKTT
+410 TVYFDGDTPNKNK

-480 TIKLQANDGY
+480 KITLQANDGY

-498 TYQRDLLDRGTLT
+498 TYQRDLLDRETLT
-511 IKATHTNTATVTL
+511 IKATHTNTATVSL
-524 PSNIDWSNQDYFM
+524 PSDINWSNQDYFM
-537 LTMGAVKSEIVETTG
+537 ITMGAVKSEIVETTG

-579 QGGSIQ
+579 QGGSVQ

>member
-1 MIKLAKVKFNSKLK
+1 MANYNQKYKNDVIVTVIQNDGNSYDSSVSDNKYFSAIGQKTSGNLDSISQATHINLWAVKPDAILNLEDGNIKVYDDDGNLTFLNLSGISNNQWSCLAIKLPHSLHFNTRDNNIRFDDFNTL
-15 DVVFFVAYGPNGM
+15 DGM
-28 YFENVDDQK
+28 TQDIEDLLNSENVVSFDLKVTTPSDVKCNYTTGNHSYIKGQSFNLTFDGNIKKGDTITLKRSGKNDVTCK
-37 ILHRTDGQ
+37 ILFDTDFIF
-45 DLYTSRSYP
+45 S
-54 IDGVS
+54 
-59 FYTTKLGYSFVPNV
+59 
-73 ALNLGLTGAN
+73 NLG
-83 PPSINLNGGNK
+83 
-94 STENWYLELY
+94 
-104 GWNSTLNTAND
+104 
-115 VFTLTNRSSD
+115 
-125 YIQSND
+125 
-131 DAMDGSTIS
+131 
-140 YTIDKV
+140 
-146 SVPSDIQTN
+146 
-155 LVTGD
+155 
-160 TTVFNRLIV
+160 
-169 NFAGN
+169 FAG
-174 IAKGDKLTV
+174 V
-183 KYGNETIT
+183 
-191 TNIIEN
+191 TNAEFI
-197 ATNVSATWTA
+197 
-207 SHIPDGTHWSFEYT
+207 YT
-221 HGEAPQPP
+221 HGETPQ
-229 KPAEKT
+229 
-235 YKLVSTLQNA
+235 
-245 KIIEPQ
+245 
-251 PIEDDYG
+251 
-258 KLSYYLD
+258 
-265 PKHTTIKLQA
+265 
-275 NDGYSFDSDGS
+275 
-286 LKYNR
+286 
-291 SRFNKATLTIK
+291 
-302 ATHTNTATI
+302 
-311 TLPTDIDWSSQQY
+311 
-324 FMLTMSAVKSEN
+324 
-336 VETPKPPKPVEKTTV
+336 PPKPVEKTTV
-351 EFTSSDD
+351 ELTSSDD

-363 NATMIDS
+363 NSTMVDS
-370 GSNFTNPVII
+370 GSNFINPVII

-398 DKTVT
+398 DKTTT

-410 NVYFDGDTPNKTT
+410 NVYLDGDTPNKNK
-423 WNLTVNTG
+423 WNLTVSTG

-441 TKYKTYEL
+441 TKYKTYKL
-449 QTTLQNAKIIEPQA
+449 QTTLQNAKIIEPQP

-490 TFESDGSL
+490 TFENDGSL
-498 TYQRDLLDRGTLT
+498 TYQRDLLDRETLT
-511 IKATHTNTATVTL
+511 IKATHTNTATITL
-524 PSNIDWSNQDYFM
+524 PTDINWSNQDYFM

-579 QGGSIQ
+579 TGGGVQ

-625 DNNYLTV
+625 DNSYLTV

-789 QNILETGVKIK
+789 QNLLETGVKIK

>member
-1 MIKLAKVKFNSKLK
+1 MATYNQKYKNDVIVTVIQNDGNSYDSSVSDNKYFSAVGQKTSGNLYSISQVTRINLWAVKPDTILNLK
-15 DVVFFVAYGPNGM
+15 DSNIKVYDDDGNLSLLALSGM
-28 YFENVDDQK
+28 SNKQ
-37 ILHRTDGQ
+37 
-45 DLYTSRSYP
+45 
-54 IDGVS
+54 
-59 FYTTKLGYSFVPNV
+59 YS
-73 ALNLGLTGAN
+73 
-83 PPSINLNGGNK
+83 
-94 STENWYLELY
+94 
-104 GWNSTLNTAND
+104 
-115 VFTLTNRSSD
+115 
-125 YIQSND
+125 
-131 DAMDGSTIS
+131 
-140 YTIDKV
+140 
-146 SVPSDIQTN
+146 
-155 LVTGD
+155 
-160 TTVFNRLIV
+160 
-169 NFAGN
+169 
-174 IAKGDKLTV
+174 
-183 KYGNETIT
+183 
-191 TNIIEN
+191 
-197 ATNVSATWTA
+197 
-207 SHIPDGTHWSFEYT
+207 
-221 HGEAPQPP
+221 
-229 KPAEKT
+229 
-235 YKLVSTLQNA
+235 
-245 KIIEPQ
+245 
-251 PIEDDYG
+251 
-258 KLSYYLD
+258 
-265 PKHTTIKLQA
+265 
-275 NDGYSFDSDGS
+275 
-286 LKYNR
+286 
-291 SRFNKATLTIK
+291 TLTINLP
-302 ATHTNTATI
+302 HSLRFNTRDNNIRFDDFNTLDGMTQDIGDLMNSENVVSFDLKTTTPSDVKCNYTTGNHSYIKGQSFNLTFDGNIKKGDTI
-311 TLPTDIDWSSQQY
+311 TLKRSGKNDVTCNILFDTDLIFANLNFDGV
-324 FMLTMSAVKSEN
+324 TN
-336 VETPKPPKPVEKTTV
+336 VEFIYAHGDTPQPPKPVEKTTV

-363 NATMIDS
+363 NPTMIDS

-386 RQPLAVEFTDKN
+386 RQPLAIEFTDKN
-398 DKTVT
+398 DKTTT

-410 NVYFDGDTPNKTT
+410 TVYFDGDTPNKNK
-423 WNLTVNTG
+423 WNLIVITG

-441 TKYKTYEL
+441 TKYKSYDL
-449 QTTLQNAKIIEPQA
+449 KPTLQNAKIIEPQG

-470 TRYYLDPKHT
+470 IRYYLDPKHT

-490 TFESDGSL
+490 TFENDGSL
-498 TYQRDLLDRGTLT
+498 TYQRDILDQGTLT
-511 IKATHTNTATVTL
+511 IKATHTNTTTVTL
-524 PSNIDWSNQDYFM
+524 PSNIDWSNQQYFM

-579 QGGSIQ
+579 TGGGVQ

-612 AGNETFTTQLPTV
+612 AGNEAFTTQLPTI
-625 DNNYLTV
+625 DNSYLTV

-665 LDPKHVINQTVSIK
+665 LDPKHVINQTVSIQ

>member
-1 MIKLAKVKFNSKLK
+1 MVNYNQKYKNEVIVTVIQNDRNSYDSNVSDNKYFSAVGQKTSDNLNNVTPFNTIKLWAVKP
-15 DVVFFVAYGPNGM
+15 DT
-28 YFENVDDQK
+28 
-37 ILHRTDGQ
+37 I
-45 DLYTSRSYP
+45 
-54 IDGVS
+54 
-59 FYTTKLGYSFVPNV
+59 
-73 ALNLGLTGAN
+73 LNLED
-83 PPSINLNGGNK
+83 GNIK
-94 STENWYLELY
+94 VY
-104 GWNSTLNTAND
+104 
-115 VFTLTNRSSD
+115 
-125 YIQSND
+125 D
-131 DAMDGSTIS
+131 DD
-140 YTIDKV
+140 
-146 SVPSDIQTN
+146 
-155 LVTGD
+155 
-160 TTVFNRLIV
+160 
-169 NFAGN
+169 GN
-174 IAKGDKLTV
+174 IALLNVTGQSNNQYSSLTINLPHSLSFNSRDNNIRFDNFNTLDGMTQDIEDLMNSENVKYFNLTVTTPSDVKCNYTTGRHSFINGQSVNVTFDGNIRKGDKIIIKRNARNDAISNIQFDTDFVFSNL
-183 KYGNETIT
+183 GFDGIT
-191 TNIIEN
+191 N
-197 ATNVSATWTA
+197 AEF
-207 SHIPDGTHWSFEYT
+207 IYT
-221 HGEAPQPP
+221 HGDTPQ
-229 KPAEKT
+229 
-235 YKLVSTLQNA
+235 
-245 KIIEPQ
+245 
-251 PIEDDYG
+251 
-258 KLSYYLD
+258 
-265 PKHTTIKLQA
+265 
-275 NDGYSFDSDGS
+275 
-286 LKYNR
+286 
-291 SRFNKATLTIK
+291 
-302 ATHTNTATI
+302 
-311 TLPTDIDWSSQQY
+311 
-324 FMLTMSAVKSEN
+324 
-336 VETPKPPKPVEKTTV
+336 PPKPVEKTTV
-351 EFTSSDD
+351 EFTSSDN

-363 NATMIDS
+363 NSTMVDS

-398 DKTVT
+398 DKTTT

-410 NVYFDGDTPNKTT
+410 NVYLDGDTPNKNK
-423 WNLTVNTG
+423 WNLTVSTG

-441 TKYKTYEL
+441 TKYKTYEIEP
-449 QTTLQNAKIIEPQA
+449 TLQNAKIIEPQA

-490 TFESDGSL
+490 TFENDGSL
-498 TYQRDLLDRGTLT
+498 TYNRDLLDQETLT
-511 IKATHTNTATVTL
+511 IKATHTNTVSITI
-524 PSNIDWSNQDYFM
+524 PSNINWSVQDGFM

-573 VKITGG
+573 VKLTGG
-579 QGGSIQ
+579 TGGGVQ

-591 YINNLIMLPFNVPTG
+591 YINNLIMLPFDVPTG
-606 EKSTIV
+606 DKSAIV

-679 YIVNVVNGDTTINL
+679 YNVNVVNGDTTINL
-693 SNNDDLFYSNQVNLA
+693 SNNDDVFYSNQVNLA

-789 QNILETGVKIK
+789 QNLLETGVKIK

>member
-1 MIKLAKVKFNSKLK
+1 MVN
-15 DVVFFVAYGPNGM
+15 YN
-28 YFENVDDQK
+28 QK
-37 ILHRTDGQ
+37 
-45 DLYTSRSYP
+45 Y
-54 IDGVS
+54 
-59 FYTTKLGYSFVPNV
+59 K
-73 ALNLGLTGAN
+73 
-83 PPSINLNGGNK
+83 
-94 STENWYLELY
+94 
-104 GWNSTLNTAND
+104 ND
-115 VFTLTNRSSD
+115 V
-125 YIQSND
+125 IV
-131 DAMDGSTIS
+131 TIC
-140 YTIDKV
+140 D
-146 SVPSDIQTN
+146 
-155 LVTGD
+155 
-160 TTVFNRLIV
+160 
-169 NFAGN
+169 
-174 IAKGDKLTV
+174 
-183 KYGNETIT
+183 
-191 TNIIEN
+191 
-197 ATNVSATWTA
+197 
-207 SHIPDGTHWSFEYT
+207 
-221 HGEAPQPP
+221 
-229 KPAEKT
+229 
-235 YKLVSTLQNA
+235 
-245 KIIEPQ
+245 
-251 PIEDDYG
+251 
-258 KLSYYLD
+258 
-265 PKHTTIKLQA
+265 
-275 NDGYSFDSDGS
+275 NDGYNFDISVSDNKAFSAVGQKTSNNLNNLSSVSKFRVWAVKPDTILNLEDSNIKIYDDDGSLVTINLSGLSNSQWNGITYTRPRTLTFNTRDNNIRFDDFNNLDGMTQDIKDLMNSENVVSFDLKTTTPSDVKCNYTTGSHSYIKGQGVNLTFDGNIKKGDTITLKRSGKNDVTCKILFDSDFIFSNLG
-286 LKYNR
+286 
-291 SRFNKATLTIK
+291 F
-302 ATHTNTATI
+302 
-311 TLPTDIDWSSQQY
+311 DG
-324 FMLTMSAVKSEN
+324 VKNAEFIYSHGD
-336 VETPKPPKPVEKTTV
+336 TPQPPKPVEKTTV

-363 NATMIDS
+363 NATMVDS

-386 RQPLAVEFTDKN
+386 RQPLAVEFTDKS

-410 NVYFDGDTPNKTT
+410 TVYFDGDTPNKNK
-423 WNLTVNTG
+423 WNLTVATG

-449 QTTLQNAKIIEPQA
+449 QTTLQNAKIIEPQP

-480 TIKLQANDGY
+480 TVKLQANDGY

-498 TYQRDLLDRGTLT
+498 TYQRDLLDRETLT

-524 PSNIDWSNQDYFM
+524 PDDIDWSKQDYFM

-579 QGGSIQ
+579 TGGRVQ

-789 QNILETGVKIK
+789 QNLLETGVKIK

>member
-1 MIKLAKVKFNSKLK
+1 MTNYNQKYKNEVIVTITENSGGNFDSKVSDNSYFSAVGQKTSSSLDNISAVQSIYIWSVKPDAILNLASGTVKIYDDDGSLATMYLDSSEKQYSSYGINLPRYLHFNNRDNNITFDDFNTFDGMTQDIKDLMNS
-15 DVVFFVAYGPNGM
+15 
-28 YFENVDDQK
+28 ENV
-37 ILHRTDGQ
+37 ISF
-45 DLYTSRSYP
+45 DLKVITPS
-54 IDGVS
+54 DVKCN
-59 FYTTKLGYSFVPNV
+59 YTTGRHS
-73 ALNLGLTGAN
+73 
-83 PPSINLNGGNK
+83 
-94 STENWYLELY
+94 
-104 GWNSTLNTAND
+104 
-115 VFTLTNRSSD
+115 
-125 YIQSND
+125 YIKGQS
-131 DAMDGSTIS
+131 
-140 YTIDKV
+140 
-146 SVPSDIQTN
+146 
-155 LVTGD
+155 
-160 TTVFNRLIV
+160 V
-169 NFAGN
+169 NFTFDGN
-174 IAKGDKLTV
+174 IKKGDKILIKRSEHNDVTS
-183 KYGNETIT
+183 
-191 TNIIEN
+191 NILFDTDFIFSN
-197 ATNVSATWTA
+197 LGFNNVTSAEL
-207 SHIPDGTHWSFEYT
+207 IYT
-221 HGEAPQPP
+221 HGDSPQ
-229 KPAEKT
+229 
-235 YKLVSTLQNA
+235 
-245 KIIEPQ
+245 
-251 PIEDDYG
+251 
-258 KLSYYLD
+258 
-265 PKHTTIKLQA
+265 
-275 NDGYSFDSDGS
+275 
-286 LKYNR
+286 
-291 SRFNKATLTIK
+291 
-302 ATHTNTATI
+302 
-311 TLPTDIDWSSQQY
+311 
-324 FMLTMSAVKSEN
+324 
-336 VETPKPPKPVEKTTV
+336 PPKPVEKTTV

-358 GIQWQ
+358 GIQWK
-363 NATMIDS
+363 NATMVDS
-370 GSNFTNPVII
+370 GSNFINPVII

-398 DKTVT
+398 DKTTT

-410 NVYFDGDTPNKTT
+410 TVYFDGDDTNKNT
-423 WNLTVNTG
+423 WNLTVSTG

-449 QTTLQNAKIIEPQA
+449 KPTLQNAKIIEPQA

-480 TIKLQANDGY
+480 TVTLQANNGY
-490 TFESDGSL
+490 AFENDGSL
-498 TYQRDLLDRGTLT
+498 TYNRNELAQETLT
-511 IKATHTNTATVTL
+511 IKATHTNTATITL
-524 PSNIDWSNQDYFM
+524 PSDIDWSIQQDFM

-579 QGGSIQ
+579 TGGGVQ

-606 EKSTIV
+606 DNSAIV

-650 QVKTRL
+650 RVKTRL

-665 LDPKHVINQTVSIK
+665 LDPKHVINQTVSIQ

-693 SNNDDLFYSNQVNLA
+693 SNNDDLFYSTQVNLA

-778 MDINSNELNAL
+778 MDINNNELNAL
-789 QNILETGVKIK
+789 QNLLETGVKIK